1 MQAARAGEAET
12 VRVAAGG
19 GFGWAGGE
27 GGVGAEGRAV
37 GAMPEKRDQRRKRG
51 VAGVV
56 GGLAAH
62 AEWGRV
68 ERAGCRSAGAAER
81 GDGEGDA

>member
-12 VRVAAGG
+12 VRVAAGR
-19 GFGWAGGE
+19 GFGRAGSE

-62 AEWGRV
+62 AKRGGA
-68 ERAGCRSAGAAER
+68 ERAGCRSVCAAER
-81 GDGEGDA
+81 GNGEGDA